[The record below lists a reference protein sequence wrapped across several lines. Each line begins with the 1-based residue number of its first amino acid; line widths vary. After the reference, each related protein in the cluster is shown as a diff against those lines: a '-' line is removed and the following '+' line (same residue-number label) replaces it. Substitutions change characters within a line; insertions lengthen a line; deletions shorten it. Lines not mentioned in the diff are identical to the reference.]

1 MTKNSTILAIDST
14 GHFSSAG
21 IFDKIGNK
29 LFLTS
34 YDCNFKEPN
43 SKLINK
49 SISSL
54 ISGLINQSKKEKI
67 DMIAIS
73 LGPGSFT
80 KIRSSLS
87 FAKGFALGLK
97 IPLIGVN
104 SFKKLFYAA
113 RMNFKQNVNLVLACD
128 TFRNSIFY
136 SFQNLNDKNFKN
148 KIEIRNFDNLMKIG
162 DMYTD
167 KTIFIVGDASIRV
180 FQELESNG
188 LSVNKAKKAWDLYDE
203 TGLKSLVKL
212 ALENFNNNIL
222 ICDPLYI
229 TEPITNKKKNKI

>member
-1 MTKNSTILAIDST
+1 MTKNLTILAIDST

-21 IFDKIGNK
+21 IFDKIGNE

-43 SKLINK
+43 SELLSK

-54 ISGLINQSKKEKI
+54 ISGVINQSKKEKI
-67 DMIAIS
+67 DMIAIT

-87 FAKGFALGLK
+87 FARGLALGLK

-104 SFKKLFYAA
+104 SFQKLFYATKLI
-113 RMNFKQNVNLVLACD
+113 FKKNVNLVLACD

-136 SFQNLNDKNFKN
+136 SFQSLSNKDFKN
-148 KIEIRNFDNLMKIG
+148 KIEIRNFDNLMKI
-162 DMYTD
+162 DSMYTD
-167 KTIFIVGDASIRV
+167 NNIFIVGDASIRV
-180 FQELESNG
+180 FQELENNG
-188 LSVNKAKKAWDLYDE
+188 LIVNNVIKPWDLYDE
-203 TGLKSLVKL
+203 IGLKSLVKL

-222 ICDPLYI
+222 NCDPVYI
-229 TEPITNKKKNKI
+229 TEPITNKKKTKI

>member
-1 MTKNSTILAIDST
+1 MTKNLTILAIDST

-21 IFDKIGNK
+21 IFDKIGNE

-34 YDCNFKEPN
+34 YACNFNELN
-43 SKLINK
+43 SEFTSK

-54 ISGLINQSKKEKI
+54 ISGVINRSKKEKI
-67 DMIAIS
+67 DMIGIT

-87 FAKGFALGLK
+87 FAKGLALGLK

-104 SFKKLFYAA
+104 SFQKLFYAT
-113 RMNFKQNVNLVLACD
+113 RSIFKKNVNLVLACD

-136 SFQNLNDKNFKN
+136 SFQSLNNKDFKN
-148 KIEIRNFDNLMKIG
+148 KIEIRNFDNFMEIEG
-162 DMYTD
+162 MYTD
-167 KTIFIVGDASIRV
+167 NNIFIVGDASIRV
-180 FQELESNG
+180 FQELENNG
-188 LSVNKAKKAWDLYDE
+188 LIVNNVIKPWDLYDE
-203 TGLKSLVKL
+203 IGLKSLVKL

-222 ICDPLYI
+222 NCDPVYI
-229 TEPITNKKKNKI
+229 TEPITNKKKSKI